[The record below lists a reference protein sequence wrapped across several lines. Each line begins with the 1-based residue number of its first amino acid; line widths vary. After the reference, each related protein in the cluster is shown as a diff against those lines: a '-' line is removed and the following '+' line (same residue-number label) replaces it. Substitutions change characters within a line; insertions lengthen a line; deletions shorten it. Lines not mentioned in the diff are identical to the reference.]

1 MVTLQ
6 FLLEVGRALID
17 AGDTVDDVHQVIS
30 RLAAFNGLGDVGVV
44 VLPTAL
50 MISVP
55 SGHDVQT
62 QVRTAGHAQLRLDQA
77 DEVFRLVDDAERG
90 VVTPAEGLGALQ
102 RIRRQ
107 PPLFSAPMRLVGATL
122 LTAGLVFVL
131 GGSWLDL
138 VVAAV
143 LGLGLGA
150 AQVEVQRRG
159 DAFGDLQ
166 VFFSLVAAFAVAVA
180 VFALGRVWFDL
191 AVYVPLVAALVTFL
205 PGRLLTTGVLEFS
218 TGQLVSGTGRLA
230 SGGLQLA
237 LLAIGIVAGARLV
250 GVPATSISDPV
261 SDVGGVALAW
271 LGVGMFGL
279 GVFLF
284 HGSRRSSLA
293 WMMVVLYVA
302 YAGQVLGG
310 VFFGGVLSAF
320 FGALAMTPVAV
331 YASRR
336 EFGPPMLVAFMPG
349 FWLFVP
355 GALGLEG
362 VTQFLGGERLGGIEI
377 LLSTLTTMIGIAF
390 GVLLG
395 TALATRALDR
405 FRGLA
410 AGPESRFSPTT
421 GRCGPARTRDVDVGV
436 LVGPRIDCG
445 VGPRGVTSLSWRS
458 SRDARRGGGRPRAR
472 RSGAGSRM
480 GEGPERR
487 AMFLFA
493 SRAPQCPI
501 DGHVGVAELAR

>member
-1 MVTLQ
+1 MTLQ

-17 AGDTVDDVHQVIS
+17 AGDTVDDVHRVVS
-30 RLAAFNGLGDVGVV
+30 RLAASNGLGDVGVV

-55 SGHDVQT
+55 AGHDAQT

-90 VVTPAEGLGALQ
+90 VVTPAEGLVALQ

-159 DAFGDLQ
+159 DSLGDLQ

-180 VFALGRVWFDL
+180 VFALGRVWTDL
-191 AVYVPLVAALVTFL
+191 AVFVPLVAALVTFL
-205 PGRLLTTGVLEFS
+205 PGRLLTTGVLELS

-237 LLAIGIVAGARLV
+237 LLAIGVVAGARLV

-279 GVFLF
+279 GVFVF

-302 YAGQVLGG
+302 YAGQVVGG

-331 YASRR
+331 FASRR
-336 EFGPPMLVAFMPG
+336 ESGPPMLVAFLPG
-349 FWLFVP
+349 FWLLVP

-405 FRGLA
+405 I
-410 AGPESRFSPTT
+410 S
-421 GRCGPARTRDVDVGV
+421 RTR
-436 LVGPRIDCG
+436 
-445 VGPRGVTSLSWRS
+445 
-458 SRDARRGGGRPRAR
+458 SRT
-472 RSGAGSRM
+472 
-480 GEGPERR
+480 
-487 AMFLFA
+487 
-493 SRAPQCPI
+493 
-501 DGHVGVAELAR
+501 